1 MTNPNDVVNATDE
14 FVPIQN
20 LAGAIEL
27 QTSDGTVRFERIKV
41 TRGLTKREY
50 FAAMRKD
57 PIYGDAA
64 LPLSIA
70 VSIMGDN
77 PPNDYLENVKWWI
90 MATEKFA
97 VMRADA
103 LINALNQ
110 Q

>member
-50 FAAMRKD
+50 FAAMAMQGILSAQAGTKEMVQMQAEYYAKNY
-57 PIYGDAA
+57 PGKTMNDA
-64 LPLSIA
+64 IA
-70 VSIMGDN
+70 IESVNG
-77 PPNDYLENVKWWI
+77 
-90 MATEKFA
+90 
-97 VMRADA
+97 ADA
-103 LINALNQ
+103 LINALNKQ